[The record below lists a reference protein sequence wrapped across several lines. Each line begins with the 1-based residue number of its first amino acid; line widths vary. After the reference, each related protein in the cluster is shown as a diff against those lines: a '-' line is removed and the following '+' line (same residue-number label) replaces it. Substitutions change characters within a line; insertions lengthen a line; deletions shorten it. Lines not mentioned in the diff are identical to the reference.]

1 MVLTKYLLILLDK
14 PNIKF
19 EVLELYKLTQVQNQ
33 IQKDSFDYIVLELY
47 DLIQVQ
53 NVEEVIRRYHDDNSN
68 VVPAKSYCHYS
79 FNNNTYEE
87 FDDLIEYIYEY
98 VLY

>member
-19 EVLELYKLTQVQNQ
+19 EVLELYKLTQVQNFLVVLNLILVVLELYKLTQVQNQ

-47 DLIQVQ
+47 DLI
-53 NVEEVIRRYHDDNSN
+53 
-68 VVPAKSYCHYS
+68 
-79 FNNNTYEE
+79 
-87 FDDLIEYIYEY
+87 
-98 VLY
+98 

>member
-53 NVEEVIRRYHDDNSN
+53 NVEEVIRRYYDDNAN
-68 VVPAKSYCHYS
+68 VLPAKSYCS
-79 FNNNTYEE
+79 LAFSNNTYEE
-87 FDDLIEYIYEY
+87 FNSLIEYIGQY
-98 VLY
+98 VLQ